1 MMGSN
6 FPDTNNP
13 LQQLVLAQMLS
24 AKNDLQSEPP
34 QEPRYKQIS
43 RVKVGIQ
50 RMIRNLGTVL
60 VTVGSR
66 MQRVGRVLQEP
77 LAQPK
82 S

>member
-6 FPDTNNP
+6 LPDFNNP
-13 LQQLVLAQMLS
+13 LHQLALVKMLS
-24 AKNDLQSEPP
+24 AKNDLQPEPP
-34 QEPRYKQIS
+34 QEPRYTQIN
-43 RVKVGIQ
+43 RVKMGIQ